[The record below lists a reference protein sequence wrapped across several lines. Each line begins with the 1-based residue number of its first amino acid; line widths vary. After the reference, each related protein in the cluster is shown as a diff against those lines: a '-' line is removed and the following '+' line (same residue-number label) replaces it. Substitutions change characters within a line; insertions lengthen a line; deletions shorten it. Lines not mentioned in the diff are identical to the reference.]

1 MRPLLWGTAIL
12 LGLGTLLSPR
22 SVPAQP
28 APGDV
33 VINEILYAPSPSTN
47 EFVELYNRTGAPV
60 ALDDLAFAD
69 ANRSYEPVTT
79 ADTTLGGGAYVV
91 LVRDPEA
98 FTAAFPAAPFL
109 APGGWPTLN
118 NGGDTVYL
126 RHAPSG
132 TPLDSVPYDPSWGGS
147 NGQSLERIDPG
158 GPSGTEKNFASSEAP
173 SGATP
178 GAQNS
183 VYAPDETP
191 PSLARATPTQRGDS
205 LTVVFSEPVAPT
217 TVAPSAFQF
226 DSVGTPSIVATQVDD
241 DVPTQVHC
249 ALSDSLST
257 GEYVLVATGVAD
269 PRGNV
274 QDEDTVSFSYVIPD
288 TPVPG
293 DVVVS
298 ELLYAPSPASNE
310 FIELYNRSDK
320 TLDLGAFRYADEAR
334 DFAPA
339 APPLTPFRPG
349 QYVVLV
355 RDEDAF
361 TDAHPGVEFIAPE
374 GWDALNNGGDTV
386 ILRHA
391 PSDTEID
398 AVPFAPSWGGRDG
411 RSLERI
417 DPRGPSDDASNF
429 ASSTA
434 PNGATPGAQNS
445 RYAPDTVPPHPTFAE
460 QVDSLTATVT
470 FNEPIRAVSI
480 RPEAFQLDG
489 STVVDTHVRADS
501 VVRLSLAEAPMAEAI
516 VVTDVR
522 DRVGNRLNRASLPFA
537 RRPRPGTLVIN
548 ELMFD
553 PLADDFDNR
562 PNQVEYVELRSLA
575 DHPLTLNGLMLTDR
589 PTENGTADTLRVGQ
603 RQRLAPG
610 GFAIVAAAPE
620 GAASPQSSQLA
631 AAFPNAPLRS
641 DSVRYLPR
649 RGSTLGLRNDG
660 DRVRVHRRDN
670 AVVAD
675 VSYTPDWHTAGL
687 ADPTGTALERISP
700 TAEARG
706 TDNWTSSTAPAG
718 GTPGAPNDVSL
729 APPDDAPDAPGV
741 DIRPSPF
748 SVERDGATRIQYT
761 LSGRPS
767 LVRVRIFDARGRRVR
782 TLEQARLSGRSDE
795 LVWNGRDDAGDRVRV
810 GPYVVLLE
818 AVQAE
823 GGTTT
828 ELKETVVVAR
838 PLN

>member
-1 MRPLLWGTAIL
+1 MRPLLWGTTLL
-12 LGLGTLLSPR
+12 LGLGTALCPR
-22 SVPAQP
+22 FALAQP
-28 APGDV
+28 EPGDV
-33 VINEILYAPSPSTN
+33 VINEILYAPSPASN

-60 ALDDLAFAD
+60 ALDELAFAD
-69 ANRSYEPVTT
+69 DNRSYKPVTA
-79 ADTTLGGGAYVV
+79 ADTTLGGGAYAV
-91 LVRDPEA
+91 LVRDPGA
-98 FTAAFPAAPFL
+98 FTAAFPSTPFL
-109 APGGWPTLN
+109 EPEGWPVLN

-147 NGQSLERIDPG
+147 DGQSLERIDPG
-158 GPSGTEKNFASSEAP
+158 GPSDAGTNFASSEAG
-173 SGATP
+173 SSATP
-178 GAQNS
+178 GTQNS
-183 VYAPDETP
+183 VYAPDVTP
-191 PSLARATPTQRGDS
+191 PSLARVTPTQRGDS
-205 LTVVFSEPVAPT
+205 LTVVFSEPVDPT
-217 TVAPSAFQF
+217 TVAPGAFQF
-226 DSVGTPSIVATQVDD
+226 DSAGAPSITATQVDD
-241 DVPTQVHC
+241 DAPTQVHC
-249 ALSDSLST
+249 ALSRSLST
-257 GEYVLVATGVAD
+257 GEYVLVATGIAD

-274 QDEDTVSFSYVIPD
+274 QNDDTVSFSYVVPD

-293 DVVVS
+293 DVVIS

-310 FIELYNRSDK
+310 FFEVYNRSDK
-320 TLDLGAFRYADEAR
+320 TFDLGTFRYADEAR

-339 APPLTPFRPG
+339 APSQTPLRPG

-355 RDEDAF
+355 RDADAF
-361 TDAHPGVEFIAPE
+361 ADAYPDVEFIAPE

-386 ILRHA
+386 LLRHA

-398 AVPFAPSWGGRDG
+398 AVPFVPSWGGRDG

-417 DPRGPSDDASNF
+417 DPRGPSDAASNF

-445 RYAPDTVPPHPTFAE
+445 RYAPDTAPPQPTFAE
-460 QVDSLTATVT
+460 QVDSLAATVT
-470 FNEPIRAVSI
+470 FDEPIRPISI

-489 STVVDTHVRADS
+489 STVVDTRVQADS
-501 VVRLSLAEAPMAEAI
+501 VVRLSLAEAPTAEAV

-522 DRVGNRLNRASLPFA
+522 DRVGNRLDRASLPFA
-537 RRPRPGTLVIN
+537 RRPRPGTVVIN

-553 PLADDFDNR
+553 PLADDFDDR

-575 DHPLTLNGLMLTDR
+575 DHPLTLNGLALTDR
-589 PTENGTADTLRVGQ
+589 PTEDGTADTLRVGQ

-620 GAASPQSSQLA
+620 GAASAQSSQLA
-631 AAFPNAPLRS
+631 AAFPDAPLGS
-641 DSVRYLPR
+641 DPVRYLPVR
-649 RGSTLGLRNDG
+649 SSTLGLRNDG

-675 VSYTPDWHTAGL
+675 VSYTPNWHAAGL
-687 ADPTGTALERISP
+687 ADPKGTALERISP

-706 TDNWTSSTAPAG
+706 ADNWTSSTASAG

-761 LSGRPS
+761 LSARPS

-795 LVWNGRDDAGDRVRV
+795 LVWNGRDDAGDRVRI

-818 AVQAE
+818 AVQADD
-823 GGTTT
+823 GTTT
-828 ELKETVVVAR
+828 ALKETVVVAR